1 MIELGLYSGNNVTLF
16 KSFDIDM
23 GKKGFTHIIGKNLNS
38 DMDKRNNGS
47 GKTLLFYGMQDI
59 LTGSNHKI
67 LNKGDLK
74 GSISLEIDDKTFSI
88 MGNKREYFIPTDSD
102 TPDKVVKKVFDETIA
117 EVFPI
122 SQAIFDSTIFLNNTY
137 NPFRQGTSIAR
148 TNWISDIFDFHKY
161 DEMLVVIKE
170 RLKELRSILKY
181 GESVNEEWIRLA
193 SVEKVE
199 VEDFSEDITKL
210 EKFINTYSNGYSEEE
225 RQNAIDLL
233 EKHNIPFDSNIDDLK
248 KESRKAIEQY
258 SKWFLYDKYLKDLD
272 NYNKVHT
279 LIMQMGGIDLVM
291 QASKVKGKPAKDE
304 RIKKILKTQDVKK
317 VNNYVRGLNKL
328 IEASPLLSE
337 LELFDDLEVM
347 ELKDKYEKILR
358 ILENYADTELDRSTC
373 IELIRKYKEPKEV
386 EKAEKPSIHPDEY
399 LEIFSALRVVQG
411 KQSKDLT
418 KHYKKL
424 KNLRTKQKTNG
435 DLNAKYIVSRKRM
448 KAIKEQVIE
457 YRSALKGIELYK
469 ILEKAYS
476 NKGIKLMLLKDICQL
491 LEDNMNAYSNLVYPE
506 KTTFTISSDKDITVT
521 YTTGTNINTEVSNS
535 IFLVAPSNYEIT
547 NEMAREEIKNKLSVS
562 WLKNNGVN

>member
-1 MIELGLYSGNNVTLF
+1 MSHEPIYMNR
-16 KSFDIDM
+16 
-23 GKKGFTHIIGKNLNS
+23 NS
-38 DMDKRNNGS
+38 PYYNIYGHVHDDERYP
-47 GKTLLFYGMQDI
+47 FY
-59 LTGSNHKI
+59 
-67 LNKGDLK
+67 
-74 GSISLEIDDKTFSI
+74 
-88 MGNKREYFIPTDSD
+88 
-102 TPDKVVKKVFDETIA
+102 TPAGACV
-117 EVFPI
+117 
-122 SQAIFDSTIFLNNTY
+122 
-137 NPFRQGTSIAR
+137 
-148 TNWISDIFDFHKY
+148 
-161 DEMLVVIKE
+161 
-170 RLKELRSILKY
+170 
-181 GESVNEEWIRLA
+181 

-347 ELKDKYEKILR
+347 ELRDKYEKILR

-373 IELIRKYKEPKEV
+373 IELVRKYKEPKEV

-435 DLNAKYIVSRKRM
+435 DLNAKI
-448 KAIKEQVIE
+448 
-457 YRSALKGIELYK
+457 
-469 ILEKAYS
+469 
-476 NKGIKLMLLKDICQL
+476 
-491 LEDNMNAYSNLVYPE
+491 
-506 KTTFTISSDKDITVT
+506 
-521 YTTGTNINTEVSNS
+521 
-535 IFLVAPSNYEIT
+535 
-547 NEMAREEIKNKLSVS
+547 
-562 WLKNNGVN
+562 